1 MIRKLLVASAAVA
14 AIAAYTAVT
23 VPAQAAYA
31 VVSAKARGLTQAG
44 TTTRSVKNLNH
55 RISHWAH
62 KKGLKA
68 VRVGHVATTC
78 KKGPLFVC
86 TSAAKVAP

>member
-23 VPAQAAYA
+23 EPAQAGYT

-44 TTTRSVKNLNH
+44 ATGRSVKKLNH

-62 KKGLKA
+62 KKGLKV
-68 VRVGHVATTC
+68 VRVGHVATAC
-78 KKGPLFVC
+78 KKGPLVVC